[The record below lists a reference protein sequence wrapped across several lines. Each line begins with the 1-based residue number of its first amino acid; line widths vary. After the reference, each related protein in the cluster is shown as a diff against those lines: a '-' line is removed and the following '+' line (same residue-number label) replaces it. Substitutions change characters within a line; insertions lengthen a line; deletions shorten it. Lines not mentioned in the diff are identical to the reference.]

1 MKSILGLITVLS
13 FSFSI
18 FASNC
23 DKPIS
28 KDRFDGLYNSIV
40 TQKNDQQRYQLVLA
54 FANRERVSVNQM
66 TEFVSLIED
75 HKIKFSL
82 VKDTYQLLFDTENRA
97 QLLTE
102 FSEHEQTLIK
112 K

>member
-1 MKSILGLITVLS
+1 MKSILGLITA
-13 FSFSI
+13 FSFSLCVL
-18 FASNC
+18 ASNC

-28 KDRFDGLYNSIV
+28 KDRFEGLYNSIV

-54 FANRERVSVNQM
+54 FANRECVSVNQM
-66 TEFVSLIED
+66 IEFLSLVSD

-82 VKDTYQLLFDTENRA
+82 VKDTYNLLFDADNRSL
-97 QLLTE
+97 LLTE
-102 FSEHEQTLIK
+102 FSEHEQMLIK

>member
-18 FASNC
+18 LASNC

-40 TQKNDQQRYQLVLA
+40 TQNNDQQRYQLVLA
-54 FANRERVSVNQM
+54 FANRECVSVNQM

-97 QLLTE
+97 LLLTE
-102 FSEHEQTLIK
+102 FSEHEQALIK